1 MDPLDPLIVFMDTYK
16 FRPSEA
22 PFYIASQ
29 KTGQCY
35 FDTLFNILF
44 FGDFW
49 RQFAVPAFQLFVEM
63 PRDLLTGSEKYKDA
77 CLAKYEKYDSSLREK
92 LALFAR
98 RYILIKLAEKGA
110 TREEIEE
117 LGIDTPLNI
126 GFNTVGRNMFKN
138 VFSAAGDDEY
148 YTNLMASAY
157 LKKPKESLSK
167 TEKQFAKQFYLQKD
181 TKLFNKHPGYKK
193 SLESNLTSAPRYV
206 KARRKSINITAGPIM
221 MTSFLCEDTLQSGQ
235 EILKTYLSPVYGDTF
250 YISPKYNGL
259 EDFKATTL
267 LVASRKSGG
276 HALALIKRDSKYYI
290 LDNNNG
296 IALQV
301 TKANMSKFNGSNFE
315 VHYGQYTSADGLK
328 SCSLYVCR
336 NPDTKSAELLAKLD
350 TDGNMNFDTSTYK
363 DTHIFG
369 MLTDDS
375 QEFFTYYIYENPP
388 VNNNNNVAAARPPS
402 GGRRKTKKR
411 LNSRRKK

>member
-1 MDPLDPLIVFMDTYK
+1 MDPLDPLVAFVDKYK
-16 FRPSEA
+16 FRASEQ

-35 FDTLFNILF
+35 FDTIFNILF

-49 RQFAVPAFQLFVEM
+49 RQFAVPAFQLFLEM
-63 PRDLLTGSEKYKDA
+63 PRDLLTSSEKYKDA
-77 CLAKYEKYDSSLREK
+77 CLAKYEKYDSSLKET

-98 RYILIKLAEKGA
+98 RYILIKLVEKGA

-117 LGIDTPLNI
+117 LGIDTPLDV
-126 GFNTVGRNMFKN
+126 GFNTGGRNMFKN
-138 VFSAAGDDEY
+138 LYPNAGDNEY
-148 YTNLMASAY
+148 YAYLMGSAY
-157 LKKPKESLSK
+157 LKKPRESLTK
-167 TEKQFAKQFYLQKD
+167 TEKEFIKQFYLQKN
-181 TKLFNKHPGYKK
+181 KKIFNKYPIYKK
-193 SLESNLTSAPRYV
+193 FLESNLTSAPIYV

-235 EILKTYLSPVYGDTF
+235 EIFKTYLSPVYDDIF
-250 YISPKYNGL
+250 YTTPKYTGL
-259 EDFKATTL
+259 EDFKAANI
-267 LVASRKSGG
+267 LVSSQKSGG
-276 HALALIKRDSKYYI
+276 HALAIIKRDTKYYI

-301 TKANMSKFNGSNFE
+301 TKADMSKFNGSNFE

-328 SCSLYVCR
+328 SCSVYVCR
-336 NPDTKSAELLAKLD
+336 DADTKMANVIAKLD
-350 TDGNMNFDTSTYK
+350 TDGNMNFDTSTYNYT
-363 DTHIFG
+363 DVFG

-375 QEFFTYYIYENPP
+375 QEFFTYYIYENDP
-388 VNNNNNVAAARPPS
+388 VNNNVAAARPLG